1 MSDPKDTIESGDSK
15 GFAVAPGGVIV
26 YEAPRELNASVQ
38 IRTRDGTTVTATLAA
53 GSTLQVQTHRESEP
67 LPDSIVISI
76 LTASAGDDPATA
88 H

>member
-1 MSDPKDTIESGDSK
+1 MSDPQDTIKCGDSK

-26 YEAPRELNASVQ
+26 FEAPRDSSASVQ
-38 IRTRDGTTVTATLAA
+38 IRARDGTTVTATLAA
-53 GSTLQVQTHRESEP
+53 GSTLHVQTHREGEP

-76 LTASAGDDPATA
+76 LTSSAGDDPATA